1 MAQEIVP
8 SSSPALEEVKEQFA
22 QWRQNRKGRESIP
35 DELWQAAVRLT
46 KEHSLNKIVKE
57 LNLSYSGFKE
67 RVVKAQKN
75 DSPFVEFHLPTPA
88 NGATHWV
95 LEMDRPNGARM
106 RISCHNGS
114 IPNLLE
120 IGKAFWSSV

>member
-1 MAQEIVP
+1 MAQEIIP

-95 LEMDRPNGARM
+95 LETIPVNEFHTDLPPVSLEKSPGGN
-106 RISCHNGS
+106 ISVIFS
-114 IPNLLE
+114 
-120 IGKAFWSSV
+120 